1 MKIGY
6 PTYFILFSEAPLL
19 IRPFLDDMTRSEMH
33 AVMTSGMATVAGST
47 LGAYI
52 NFGVKASHLLCASIM
67 SAPAALAMSKVF
79 TLSCRRHE
87 ILSVA
92 YLIVDFLG

>member
-1 MKIGY
+1 
-6 PTYFILFSEAPLL
+6 
-19 IRPFLDDMTRSEMH
+19 MTRSEMH

-67 SAPAALAMSKVF
+67 SAPAALAMSKVGEGMEEDEEEKEEEEEEEED
-79 TLSCRRHE
+79 L
-87 ILSVA
+87 
-92 YLIVDFLG
+92 